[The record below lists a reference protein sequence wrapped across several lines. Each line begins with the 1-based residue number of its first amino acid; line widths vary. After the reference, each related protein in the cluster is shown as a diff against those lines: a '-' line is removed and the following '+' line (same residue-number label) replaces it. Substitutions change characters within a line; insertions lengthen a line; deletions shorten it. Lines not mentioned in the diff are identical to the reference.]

1 MATANYLPDVLETT
15 EAERLATG
23 FIFTEGPLWHPEGYW
38 YFVDI
43 RQNKLFRM
51 TPGKAPEVVRTT
63 IGGNGTT
70 FDLQG
75 RLILCEGD
83 GRRVTRMGADGKVE
97 TLVDNYKGGRFNRPN
112 DVICHSNGCLYFTD
126 PDKRRPYHEREIPG
140 PAGENNLWDGA
151 GVYRLAPDGSLSVL
165 ALCEYPNGLAL
176 SPDERTMYVANTRS
190 SKYIHAIKL
199 DAAGNMVG
207 RSIFAD
213 MNEGT
218 EPGIPDGL
226 KVDSIG
232 RVYCT
237 GPGRHLGDC
246 ARRQAHRHHPVAG
259 AGGEFRL
266 RRARPAHAA
275 VLRAHLRLHAARQGA
290 GQSASLVQAARRVMA
305 GRLSQGTAAAAI

>member
-1 MATANYLPDVLETT
+1 MPANNYLPDVLETT
-15 EAERLATG
+15 AAGRLATG
-23 FIFTEGPLWHPEGYW
+23 FIFTEGPLWHPGGYW
-38 YFVDI
+38 YFVDL
-43 RQNKLFRM
+43 RRNRLFRL
-51 TPGKAPEVVRTT
+51 TPGKEPELVRNT

-75 RLILCEGD
+75 RLVVCEGD
-83 GRRVTRMGADGKVE
+83 DRRLTRMGEDGKVE

-126 PDKRRPYHEREIPG
+126 PDKRRAYHEREIPG
-140 PAGENNLWDGA
+140 PEGDNNLWDGA
-151 GVYRLAPDGSLSVL
+151 CVYRLAPDGSLTVL
-165 ALCEYPNGLAL
+165 AHCEYPNGLAL

-190 SKYIHAIKL
+190 SQYIHGINL

-213 MNEGT
+213 MNQGT

-237 GPGRHLGDC
+237 GPGGIW
-246 ARRQAHRHHPVAG
+246 
-259 AGGEFRL
+259 
-266 RRARPAHAA
+266 
-275 VLRAHLRLHAARQGA
+275 
-290 GQSASLVQAARRVMA
+290 VMA
-305 GRLSQGTAAAAI
+305 PDGKRVGIIKWPEQAVNFAFGGPDLRTLLCCAHTSVYTLRMKVPGNPHPWYKLRGQ